1 MNDYLLLKQ
10 MAELAT
16 PGPWEVANKRYGG
29 VIRGGPVQDFTNGRA
44 QSQIVMCC
52 GAEWMEP
59 GQLEQNAEF
68 IAAANP
74 AVVLD
79 LIAENEAL
87 RSLAVMVAKK
97 LRSAQI
103 CNPRAVEFL
112 LDEAREALADYL
124 PKGWPLEV
132 NQ

>member
-1 MNDYLLLKQ
+1 MLKQ

-29 VIRGGPVQDFTNGRA
+29 VIRGGPLQDFINGSA

-59 GQLEQNAEF
+59 GQLERNAEF

-97 LRSAQI
+97 LRSAEI

-112 LDEAREALADYL
+112 LNEAREAVAHYL
-124 PKGWPLEV
+124 PKGWPLEL
-132 NQ
+132 NP